1 MNARQLQILAV
12 LAVLSVGAT
21 AAVLHTGSPTVA
33 SDRRGERVIPGL
45 ADKANDI
52 TGITVREAADMISIE
67 RRDGGLMAADSGFP
81 VKVDAV
87 RELVAGAIELTFE
100 EARTS
105 DPARYGDLGLA
116 DPGAAD
122 AGKEITLRTAAGDIA
137 DFIIGHRDATVGGPL
152 GGVFVRLKGQ
162 PQTWLARGNLQ
173 LPPSRADWFSTVD
186 LGIRRN
192 EIKKIELAGG
202 GRDGATAAVT
212 TEKPDQLILQN
223 IPEGRVAD
231 VFKVTRLATLVDS
244 FAFQD
249 VRKEMKPADDAR
261 RLTAETGDGLRLT
274 ITAVGDLL
282 EGWVKISAEATGDAG
297 RDKAKSINARTA
309 GFDFRLPPAQT
320 DVLGWT
326 PADLTNEQKN

>member
-1 MNARQLQILAV
+1 MTAGQLKILAV
-12 LAVLSVGAT
+12 LAAACVAAT
-21 AAVLHTGSPTVA
+21 AAVLHTGTANIA

-52 TGITVREAADMISIE
+52 TGVTVREAADMIAIE
-67 RRDGGLMAADSGFP
+67 RRNGGFVAADSGFP
-81 VKVDAV
+81 VKADAV
-87 RELVAGAIELTFE
+87 RDLVAGTIELTFE

-116 DPGAAD
+116 DPGTAN
-122 AGKEITLRTAAGDIA
+122 AGKGIALSTPAGEVA
-137 DFIIGHRDATVGGPL
+137 DFVVGHRDATVGGPL

-162 PQTWLARGNLQ
+162 PQTWLARGNLR
-173 LPPSRADWFSTVD
+173 LPPSRTEWFSPLE
-186 LGIRRN
+186 LGIRRSD
-192 EIKKIELAGG
+192 IKKVELAGG
-202 GRDGATAAVT
+202 GRDAVTAAVT

-231 VFKVTRLATLVDS
+231 AFKVTRIATLIES

-249 VRKEMKPADDAR
+249 VRKEMKPPDDAR
-261 RLTAETGDGLRLT
+261 RLVADTGDGVRLS
-274 ITAVGDLL
+274 ITALGDLS
-282 EGWVKISAEATGDAG
+282 EGWVRISAEATGDTG
-297 RDKAKSINARTA
+297 RDKAKAINAKVA

-326 PADLTNEQKN
+326 VADLTNEQKS